1 MWCKSTLERNYKLI
15 TNITTP
21 LDFWQFDKGSW
32 GLQCYAYY
40 LNYFYGDI
48 NNPSDTILKDDDIEL
63 SEDNIYQI
71 NYFNN
76 KVYIQFTKKQLCIYY
91 MLKIFKVIFLTN
103 KLTIIA
109 QYIINLLKIIFFF
122 YKLKYLYYII

>member
-1 MWCKSTLERNYKLI
+1 MEFIFLRYTYNISNMIIKNIKLI
-15 TNITTP
+15 TFNNSGVVKHVGKTELKFTKNRKSI
-21 LDFWQFDKGSW
+21 KIN
-32 GLQCYAYY
+32 GLYRK
-40 LNYFYGDI
+40 I
-48 NNPSDTILKDDDIEL
+48 NNIESKQYNQYDIEL

-109 QYIINLLKIIFFF
+109 QYIINLLKIIFF
-122 YKLKYLYYII
+122 L